1 MDRDR
6 IGISKTELFAML
18 EVEFKLIGSYTE
30 VIVGVLLTISNEFFL

>member
-18 EVEFKLIGSYTE
+18 EVYCGDSGNFKINILI
-30 VIVGVLLTISNEFFL
+30 FLFIFRKKN

>member
-18 EVEFKLIGSYTE
+18 EVNEYLFAVDSIVWKIILKMFKGRRT
-30 VIVGVLLTISNEFFL
+30 

>member
-18 EVEFKLIGSYTE
+18 EVIKKTMKK
-30 VIVGVLLTISNEFFL
+30 FFF